1 MTIFLNLRKK
11 KTLLKQQF
19 EEGEILCFY
28 IYSIF
33 SWYHSYFVFF
43 FSGIILKKR
52 EKPSHLLSLK
62 FFSSESETYLYPINH
77 LFRSLLATSRLCHH
91 TSKISRNNKA
101 ILSSPLDSSL
111 LAPDTAQWPT
121 SKSNEEDSASVIER
135 QRASLYPWHWFQN
148 FGLDFP
154 FITYVFLLINIYIL
168 FFAFYFMIF
177 L

>member
-1 MTIFLNLRKK
+1 MI
-11 KTLLKQQF
+11 
-19 EEGEILCFY
+19 
-28 IYSIF
+28 S
-33 SWYHSYFVFF
+33 FVFCLF
-43 FSGIILKKR
+43 FLASFWKKR

-154 FITYVFLLINIYIL
+154 FIAYVFSSYKYIYTFFCLLLYDIFVNNPKK
-168 FFAFYFMIF
+168 YFTKVYLIVKIIKVSV
-177 L
+177 